1 MRISSSGSIPVPA
14 KVAAI
19 KEFVAAIKEFP
30 PVVEMMRFCGMANFY
45 YRFVPCLSLLM
56 ELLFK
61 VTAGAKKG
69 DKIEW
74 TNPL

>member
-1 MRISSSGSIPVPA
+1 MRISSSGGSIPVPA
-14 KVAAI
+14 K
-19 KEFVAAIKEFP
+19 VAAIKEFP